1 MHACVLFLC
10 LILEQRHIA
19 MAYANYI
26 LLQWFCVYF
35 LGCDVTLAFF
45 PARSRMTCFRH
56 LIIMC
61 LEKIHYHTQKR
72 ERAIEGRRERDKCTE
87 EKLEKF
93 TAIPD

>member
-61 LEKIHYHTQKR
+61 LEKRPILSHPKER
-72 ERAIEGRRERDKCTE
+72 ESDRGKERM
-87 EKLEKF
+87 
-93 TAIPD
+93 